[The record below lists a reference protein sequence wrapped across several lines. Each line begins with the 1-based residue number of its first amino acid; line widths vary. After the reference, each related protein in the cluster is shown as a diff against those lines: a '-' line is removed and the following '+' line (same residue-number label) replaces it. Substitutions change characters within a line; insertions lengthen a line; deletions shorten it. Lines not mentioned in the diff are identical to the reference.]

1 LFLLEV
7 IQHLNINHINEKKK
21 KKKKK
26 KKKNPS
32 LNEKGHSPQG
42 SDLLLEMLGSQEIK
56 VSGEIA

>member
-7 IQHLNINHINEKKK
+7 IQHLNINHINE
-21 KKKKK
+21 KK